1 MNSLIYEN
9 IIKLSTD
16 LKDQEALNQ
25 IRNII
30 FDEKSDTVCLTIKY
44 YNQNLGLSK
53 FIFEENPKDQHKFKI

>member
-30 FDEKSDTVCLTIKY
+30 FDDKSDTVCLTIKN

-53 FIFEENPKDQHKFKI
+53 FIHEENPKDQH

>member
-16 LKDQEALNQ
+16 SKDQEALNQ
-25 IRNII
+25 IRNLI
-30 FDEKSDTVCLTIKY
+30 FDEESNTVCLTIKY

-53 FIFEENPKDQHKFKI
+53 FILEENPKDKH